1 MSAVLHK
8 IGDGVRVVIDPMP
21 NVRSVSCGV
30 FVLAGARD
38 ETEEE
43 HGGAH
48 LVEHLAFKGA
58 GSRTGFE
65 LSRDMETV
73 GGWTN
78 ADTSHERTA
87 YYARALSDDF
97 TLAME
102 IIRDLALFPHAD
114 ETALEQE
121 KKVILQEIAEAADTP
136 DDVML
141 ELLQQASFGGHSLGG
156 SILGSA
162 ASVESFSLDAV
173 QAFRHETNNPG
184 TVIVSIAGG
193 VSVDRALSMANE
205 LYGAWSRERK
215 PQRRPRFAPRFTS
228 GFEHQRADCD
238 QSHLGIAFPAVPAG
252 DDAAPAFR
260 VLGEILGGGMSSRLF
275 QDIREKHGL
284 AYTIDAAYEPYSDAG
299 LITVTTGT
307 ADRYTQKTAGLI
319 VENLASLATSV
330 TEEELGRAVKTL
342 LAGSIMA
349 MENPSSRMDQ
359 AAGQVIMHGAP
370 IPFDLVAEKYN
381 SLTIEDVT
389 KAAQMALSCPPAA
402 ALVGGASPI
411 SVREALCQVS

>member
-1 MSAVLHK
+1 
-8 IGDGVRVVIDPMP
+8 
-21 NVRSVSCGV
+21 
-30 FVLAGARD
+30 
-38 ETEEE
+38 
-43 HGGAH
+43 
-48 LVEHLAFKGA
+48 
-58 GSRTGFE
+58 
-65 LSRDMETV
+65 
-73 GGWTN
+73 
-78 ADTSHERTA
+78 
-87 YYARALSDDF
+87 
-97 TLAME
+97 
-102 IIRDLALFPHAD
+102 
-114 ETALEQE
+114 
-121 KKVILQEIAEAADTP
+121 
-136 DDVML
+136 
-141 ELLQQASFGGHSLGG
+141 
-156 SILGSA
+156 
-162 ASVESFSLDAV
+162 
-173 QAFRHETNNPG
+173 
-184 TVIVSIAGG
+184 
-193 VSVDRALSMANE
+193 MANE

-359 AAGQVIMHGAP
+359 AAGQVITHGAP